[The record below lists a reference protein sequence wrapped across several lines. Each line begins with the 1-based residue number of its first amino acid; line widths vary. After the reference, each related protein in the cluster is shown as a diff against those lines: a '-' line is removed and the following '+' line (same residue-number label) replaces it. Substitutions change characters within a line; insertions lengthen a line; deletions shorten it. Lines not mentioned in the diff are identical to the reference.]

1 MAKVKYKFN
10 HNSLKYDKIVL
21 SNKQKFYRI
30 LTYLTATILIGII
43 YNLVFALFFDT
54 PKEKGL
60 IRENAQL
67 ADQYY
72 NLNNRFEL
80 VEHTLEDL
88 KKRDDNIYRVIFE
101 AEPIPASVRMA
112 GVGGVNRYKDLQGYK
127 SSKLVMET
135 SQRLDKITKQIYV
148 QTKSYDEVIELA
160 KNKEKMVACVPAIMP
175 ISNKDLR
182 RTASGW
188 GWRIHPIYKIRKFH
202 YGMDFTASTGTEIY
216 ATGDGVVE
224 LVDNSMRGYGKRII
238 IDHGFGYKTLYGHLN
253 DFNVRMGQKVK
264 RGDVIGFVGSTGTS
278 TAPHLHYEVI
288 MNNQKVNPVHYYFN
302 DLTAEEFD
310 KMIFISSN
318 SGQSFD

>member
-10 HNSLKYDKIVL
+10 HNSLKYDKIVF

-30 LTYLTATILIGII
+30 LTYLTATLLIGII
-43 YNLVFALFFDT
+43 YNVVFAFFFDT

-60 IRENAQL
+60 IRENKQL

-72 NLNNRFEL
+72 NLNNRFDL
-80 VEHTLEDL
+80 VERTLEDL
-88 KKRDDNIYRVIFE
+88 KIRDDNIYRVIFE

-112 GVGGVNRYKDLQGYK
+112 GMGGVNKYRDLQGYK

-135 SQRLDKITKQIYV
+135 AKKLDKISKQIYV

-160 KNKEKMVACVPAIMP
+160 KNKEEMVACVPAIMP

-216 ATGDGVVE
+216 ATGDGVID
-224 LVDNSMRGYGKRII
+224 LVDNSLRGYGKRII
-238 IDHGFGYKTLYGHLN
+238 INHGFGYKSLYGHLSN
-253 DFNVRMGQKVK
+253 FNVRKGQKVK
-264 RGDVIGFVGSTGTS
+264 RGEVIGFVGSTGTS
-278 TAPHLHYEVI
+278 TAPHLHYEVLK
-288 MNNQKVNPVHYYFN
+288 NNEKVNPVHYYFN
-302 DLTAEEFD
+302 DLSAEEFD